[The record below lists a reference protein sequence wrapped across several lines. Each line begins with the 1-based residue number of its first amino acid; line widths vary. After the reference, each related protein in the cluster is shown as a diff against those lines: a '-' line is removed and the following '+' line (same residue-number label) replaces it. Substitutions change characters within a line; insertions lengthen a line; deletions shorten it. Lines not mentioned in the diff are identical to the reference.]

1 MRKLFTTSLVACT
14 LVAMPAHA
22 QLLGGGGGL
31 GGGLGGAVGGVMGG
45 TIGSGGMIGGT
56 LDGTLDHTSTLND
69 VRSTTKAQ
77 PTPRAARAAA
87 PA

>member
-45 TIGSGGMIGGT
+45 TIGSGGMNATCAGKS
-56 LDGTLDHTSTLND
+56 LLTST
-69 VRSTTKAQ
+69 V
-77 PTPRAARAAA
+77 PARL
-87 PA
+87 